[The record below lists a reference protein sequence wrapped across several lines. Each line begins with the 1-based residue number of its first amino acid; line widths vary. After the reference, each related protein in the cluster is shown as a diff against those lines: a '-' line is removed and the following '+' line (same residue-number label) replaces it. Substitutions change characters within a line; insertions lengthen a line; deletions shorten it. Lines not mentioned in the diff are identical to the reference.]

1 MKLYS
6 KHFNDYA
13 KISWISLDTFI
24 ANARHGIHF
33 DPDRVA
39 DLVYFS
45 HSIYHQKH
53 SLFKSYFTKTE
64 FLVQIADLLRSI
76 TVDQLLSLT
85 DWEIKQV
92 LHFRF
97 ATN

>member
-6 KHFNDYA
+6 KHFNDYV

-33 DPDRVA
+33 DPGRVA

-45 HSIYHQKH
+45 HLIYHKKP
-53 SLFKSYFTKTE
+53 SLFKGYFTKTE
-64 FLVQIADLLRSI
+64 FLVQIAKLLHTI
-76 TVDQLLSLT
+76 TIDQLLSLT
-85 DWEIKQV
+85 NQEIKQI
-92 LHFRF
+92 LHLRF
-97 ATN
+97 ITI